1 MFCISERI
9 TFYYHAALAGFFSRY
24 EPTVR
29 KLFTFLYLLWNQRIL
44 YLVFVSE
51 SCCLKIRCIIYCVLY
66 ISYCCRMQA
75 INYDKR
81 GNVQL
86 ISCCY
91 CSIVAY
97 LSQKC
102 SILLLTILRLTK
114 KNNRERYIYILI
126 NYKSY

>member
-1 MFCISERI
+1 
-9 TFYYHAALAGFFSRY
+9 
-24 EPTVR
+24 
-29 KLFTFLYLLWNQRIL
+29 
-44 YLVFVSE
+44 
-51 SCCLKIRCIIYCVLY
+51 
-66 ISYCCRMQA
+66 MQA